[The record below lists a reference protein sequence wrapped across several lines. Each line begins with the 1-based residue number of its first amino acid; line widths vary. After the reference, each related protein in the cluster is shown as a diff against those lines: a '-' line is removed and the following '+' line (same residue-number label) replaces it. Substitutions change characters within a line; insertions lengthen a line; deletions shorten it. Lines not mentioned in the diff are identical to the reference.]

1 MNEQISSSTTQLHR
15 PTTQDRTAWCTY
27 WQTIGQEWRTEPEID
42 EKRQI
47 YLEKCRSIIPNINQ
61 NIYPF
66 KGVKLSR
73 ADVEWML
80 ATHENG
86 LGPINWVDRLQRN
99 RQGLDL
105 RGADLRQVDLSCLPL
120 ACMRGG
126 LTSEEWQTA
135 TIEQY
140 SEARMHLEKAYLSK
154 TRLEGATLY
163 GVHLDQANLRGAHLE
178 KADLSWS
185 HLERSILST
194 AHLEGADLRGAYFDT
209 ATNLEKVLLGDEQ
222 HGFVLL
228 LDVHWSGVNL
238 SGVDW
243 AQMKMLGD
251 ERKARQKKKLDG
263 KVKDKSMRLDEYEK
277 AIRANRQLAVVLQT
291 QGLDEIAS
299 HFIYRSQIL
308 RRWLLWQRRKF
319 GRYLFSLFLDV
330 LAGYGYK
337 PVRSLIAY
345 LIVLLG
351 FAIAYYSLG
360 LTIGPHLTPIGALIF
375 SISSFHGRGFFPGSS
390 PGGSIALDDPMAGLA
405 ALEAIAGL
413 LIEISFIATFTQRF
427 FGK

>member
-1 MNEQISSSTTQLHR
+1 MNEQTSSAATQLHR

-27 WQTIGQEWRTEPEID
+27 WQAKGQEWRTEPEID

-66 KGVKLSR
+66 KEVKLSR
-73 ADVEWML
+73 ADVEWLL

-86 LGPINWVDRLQRN
+86 LGPVNWVDRLQRN

-120 ACMRGG
+120 AGMCGG

-140 SEARMHLEKAYLSK
+140 TAARMHLEKAYLSK

-209 ATNLEKVLLGDEQ
+209 VTNLEKVLLGDEQ

-238 SGVDW
+238 SVVDW

-263 KVKDKSMRLDEYEK
+263 KVKDKS
-277 AIRANRQLAVVLQT
+277 
-291 QGLDEIAS
+291 
-299 HFIYRSQIL
+299 
-308 RRWLLWQRRKF
+308 
-319 GRYLFSLFLDV
+319 
-330 LAGYGYK
+330 
-337 PVRSLIAY
+337 
-345 LIVLLG
+345 
-351 FAIAYYSLG
+351 YY
-360 LTIGPHLTPIGALIF
+360 
-375 SISSFHGRGFFPGSS
+375 
-390 PGGSIALDDPMAGLA
+390 
-405 ALEAIAGL
+405 
-413 LIEISFIATFTQRF
+413 
-427 FGK
+427 